1 MEPLLTAAGSLY
13 SAAVMPSPLLASI
26 QNSIVTFLVGLPDA
40 VVSLLA
46 GRPEVRDGQTLDP
59 QTQLLLKLMAA
70 AGLPRVETLPVAEA
84 REFFRSTASLFAHA
98 PATMERITDRPVPGP
113 HGSVPV
119 RIYVPRSGKAPRPV
133 LVYYHGGGWTIG
145 DLDTHDAVARAFA
158 DRAECVVVSVD
169 YRMGPEDR
177 FPCAID
183 DALAVFE
190 WVAANAGEIGGD
202 PSRIAVGGDSAGG
215 NISAV
220 VAQQTRLAGKRA
232 PDFQLLVYPVTDIAA
247 ETASYEL
254 FADGFY
260 LTRPLMRWFANN
272 YVSSDEQRLDPRAS
286 PLRAPDCSGLAPAFV
301 MTAGFDV
308 LRDEGKAYA
317 ERLME
322 AGVDVEYRN
331 YDSLI
336 HGFVS
341 MGGVVREAGRA
352 FDDAVAALRAGLGDK
367 DL

>member
-1 MEPLLTAAGSLY
+1 MTP
-13 SAAVMPSPLLASI
+13 PLLASI
-26 QNSIVTFLVGLPDA
+26 QNAVVSFLVGLPDP

-59 QTQLLLKLMAA
+59 QLQLLLKLMAA
-70 AGLPRVETLPVAEA
+70 AGLPRLESMPAADA
-84 REFFRSTASLFAHA
+84 REFFRSTSGLLAHA
-98 PATMERITDRPVPGP
+98 PATMERIANRPVPAP

-119 RIYVPRSGKAPRPV
+119 RVYSPRSGRAPRPL

-158 DRAECVVVSVD
+158 DRAGCIVVSVD
-169 YRMGPEDR
+169 YRMGPEHR

-183 DALAVFE
+183 DALAAFA
-190 WVAANAGEIGGD
+190 WVAAHAGELGGD

-215 NISAV
+215 NLAAV
-220 VAQQTRLAGKRA
+220 VAQQTHRAGTRA
-232 PDFQLLVYPVTDIAA
+232 PDFQLLIYPVTDIGE
-247 ETASYEL
+247 ETSSYES
-254 FADGFY
+254 FAEGFY
-260 LTRPLMRWFANN
+260 LTRPGMRWFANN
-272 YVSSDEQRLDPRAS
+272 YVSAPEQRLDPRAS
-286 PLRAPDCSGLAPAFV
+286 PLRAADLSGLAPAFV

-317 ERLME
+317 ERLLE

-341 MGGVVREAGRA
+341 MAGVVREASRA
-352 FDDAVAALRAGLGDK
+352 FDDAVAALRVGLGVDR
-367 DL
+367 